1 MWDWSTFDSLDD
13 SGTPLPKNVVTISK
27 QNTCAERTKT
37 IIGFLGTPNADIH
50 PNKGHDKIAKTLY
63 KTYKDMQR
71 DN

>member
-1 MWDWSTFDSLDD
+1 MIQAHHYQKMSWQF
-13 SGTPLPKNVVTISK
+13 
-27 QNTCAERTKT
+27 QNYW
-37 IIGFLGTPNADIH
+37 IYGTPNADIH